1 MMNHSNAMNKSISL
15 LLVLLLVFSFA
26 PAALAADDTVTEQNY
41 PTVNYTGKTENFVFT
56 PGSDYTD
63 TDLFGKTEV
72 DGKILFDGFKGV
84 MPGDVVNQKVI
95 VKNTSGK
102 TVKIYMRA
110 ITHDEQENPLSE
122 KVAAEETVTTMQDF
136 LSKLHMTVKHGEGE
150 TATVLFNASPEK
162 LDGLKENV
170 LLGKL
175 KSGLQ
180 TELNVELTVPME
192 LGNEYANRIGEVDWV
207 FTVEE
212 VSEGGGGGDGDG
224 GETVTPEPPEEEI
237 PDPDVPKGEPTIDPE
252 DPEEP
257 VIEIPG
263 EPVPQA
269 DKPELPGDAP
279 KTGDTTRILLWVVV
293 LLMAGVGLAAVRKA
307 K

>member
-63 TDLFGKTEV
+63 TDLFGKTEM

-110 ITHDEQENPLSE
+110 ITHEENENPLSE
-122 KVAAEETVTTMQDF
+122 KVAAGRNRGNNAGF
-136 LSKLHMTVKHGEGE
+136 LKQAAHDSKAWRRGNG
-150 TATVLFNASPEK
+150 
-162 LDGLKENV
+162 
-170 LLGKL
+170 
-175 KSGLQ
+175 SGI
-180 TELNVELTVPME
+180 V
-192 LGNEYANRIGEVDWV
+192 
-207 FTVEE
+207 
-212 VSEGGGGGDGDG
+212 
-224 GETVTPEPPEEEI
+224 
-237 PDPDVPKGEPTIDPE
+237 
-252 DPEEP
+252 
-257 VIEIPG
+257 
-263 EPVPQA
+263 
-269 DKPELPGDAP
+269 
-279 KTGDTTRILLWVVV
+279 
-293 LLMAGVGLAAVRKA
+293 
-307 K
+307 